1 MLKEIRP
8 LASLLSGTGL
18 LVMGSGLMF
27 SLLGTRA
34 SEANFSALV
43 TGLVMSAYFAGFVTG
58 VYWCPR
64 IIRKVGHIRA
74 FAAMASVS
82 STMPILHA
90 LWVDPLYWGILRA
103 VTGMCLVGL
112 YIAIESWLN
121 MSASKENRGRVFGAY
136 TTVSWLTS
144 AMGQWLLLVG
154 PSLDFVPYV
163 LASVLLSLALVPI
176 SLTSVKEPL
185 VVDVPKLQFK
195 FLWSASPIGV
205 VGGVA
210 SGLSLG
216 AFYGLGAVYGQGL
229 GFDSG
234 GVASFMAWTIIG
246 GAVATWPLGWWSDRT
261 DRRRVILFACV
272 LGLVLASLGFVMTQ
286 LGWTAS
292 IPFLGF
298 ALGMYLFPVY
308 GLSVSHG
315 NDWVEPSRTLDM
327 TGGLLLMH
335 GIGAAA
341 GPTLAGAVMDTVGVG
356 GLMAYLALI
365 ALVYGGMVAW
375 RLRHYPAVA
384 VEEKFEFVPM
394 AEGLS
399 PAALQL
405 APNVGDEVE
414 GPPMP
419 VADSTVDVS
428 AVAPDEAEPDGGTA
442 TAESAAE
449 ASAASAASEAGDAE
463 MRAPQA
469 PSPMAS
475 AQHNERPP
483 SPAPRP

>member
-1 MLKEIRP
+1 MLKSIRP
-8 LASLLSGTGL
+8 LASLLTGTGL

-34 SEANFSALV
+34 SEANFSVLV
-43 TGLVMSAYFAGFVTG
+43 TGLVMSAYFAGFVAG
-58 VYWCPR
+58 VYLCPR
-64 IIRKVGHIRA
+64 MIRKVGHIRA
-74 FAAMASVS
+74 FAAMASIS

-90 LWVDPLYWGILRA
+90 LWTDPVYWGVLRA
-103 VTGMCLVGL
+103 ITGMCLVGL

-154 PSLDFVPYV
+154 PSLDFVPFV

-205 VGGVA
+205 VGGLA

-216 AFYGLGAVYGQGL
+216 AFYGLGAVYAQGL
-229 GFDSG
+229 GFDAG
-234 GVASFMAWTIIG
+234 GVASFMAWSIIG

-261 DRRRVILFACV
+261 DRRIVIFAACV
-272 LGLVLASLGFVMTQ
+272 LGVVLAALGFVLTE
-286 LGWTAS
+286 LGWS
-292 IPFLGF
+292 EVIPVLGF

-335 GIGAAA
+335 GIGAAV
-341 GPTLAGAVMDTVGVG
+341 GPTLAGAVMDVMGVG

-365 ALVYGGMVAW
+365 ALIYGGMVAW
-375 RLRHYPAVA
+375 RLKHYPAVA

-394 AEGLS
+394 AEGVS

-405 APNVGDEVE
+405 APNVGDDVE
-414 GPPMP
+414 GPPVP
-419 VADSTVDVS
+419 TGDD
-428 AVAPDEAEPDGGTA
+428 
-442 TAESAAE
+442 AASMQAAQSQSE
-449 ASAASAASEAGDAE
+449 ASGESFH
-463 MRAPQA
+463 A
-469 PSPMAS
+469 PSGVP
-475 AQHNERPP
+475 QP
-483 SPAPRP
+483 